1 MSPLLLRNGTA
12 PPIKIASCPNR
23 YVGREV
29 VEIVDLIQF
38 ADKGTL
44 PAAGGLLNQTTSFRD
59 AWRAF
64 RYAMSAIKAED
75 NG

>member
-1 MSPLLLRNGTA
+1 M
-12 PPIKIASCPNR
+12 
-23 YVGREV
+23 

-44 PAAGGLLNQTTSFRD
+44 PTAGGLLNQTTSFRD

-64 RYAMSAIKAED
+64 RYAVNAIKAD
-75 NG
+75 QSNG